1 VLRSPR
7 GFVPPVIL
15 SDPGLLSCPLFTI
28 VKREANEGIT
38 QMKKPSVIQ
47 FTAGL
52 TITMSV
58 GANVWYG
65 IDMMHRGGFQLIVV
79 GVWMPVILALLER
92 VLHASNAGRFFKFM
106 LGLVAFC
113 AMAYSMSHLAH
124 LATPIEAN
132 RWEHVSAWLFA
143 ITVDVAMV
151 LAGWALMKRIE
162 PTVTEKVVYVE
173 VPAAPA
179 PEVVRVEA
187 MEEETETVTETRQV
201 TRTRR
206 SALTAEQRGQIL
218 ELGIAGHKPIEI
230 MRKLALEGHPNKIT
244 RTEEWTKVLELR
256 G

>member
-1 VLRSPR
+1 MR
-7 GFVPPVIL
+7 
-15 SDPGLLSCPLFTI
+15 
-28 VKREANEGIT
+28 
-38 QMKKPSVIQ
+38 KPSVIQ

-162 PTVTEKVVYVE
+162 PTVTEKVVEVEKVVYVE

-179 PEVVRVEA
+179 PAPEVLHVEA
-187 MEEETETVTETRQV
+187 EVQEAVTETETVTR
-201 TRTRR
+201 TRTVTSGRR
-206 SALTAEQRGQIL
+206 SSLTVEQREQIV
-218 ELGIAGHKPIEI
+218 ELGLAGHKPAEI
-230 MRKLALEGHPNKIT
+230 LRKLGIEGKQTNFIT
-244 RTEEWTKVLELR
+244 RSPEWTRVLELR